1 MNLEI
6 ILDHRTID
14 AALTVCSS
22 ERGSF
27 LHYFLDS
34 VLDPGVGQVE
44 EEEEWRGEVAGE
56 DTQAALLW
64 SRENKMY
71 RQEVENYI
79 DTSLIR
85 GVQLWEVL
93 LVPVKINAE
102 ENILLLFSAPKYQW
116 RHYRVSSGR
125 AVREARS

>member
-64 SRENKMY
+64 SREK
-71 RQEVENYI
+71 
-79 DTSLIR
+79 
-85 GVQLWEVL
+85 
-93 LVPVKINAE
+93 
-102 ENILLLFSAPKYQW
+102 
-116 RHYRVSSGR
+116 
-125 AVREARS
+125 